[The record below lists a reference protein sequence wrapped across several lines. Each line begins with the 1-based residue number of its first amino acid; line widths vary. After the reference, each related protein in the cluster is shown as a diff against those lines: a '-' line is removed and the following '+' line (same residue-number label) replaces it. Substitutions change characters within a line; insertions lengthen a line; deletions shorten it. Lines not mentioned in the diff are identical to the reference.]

1 MDRSAI
7 LLVDDSPSV
16 IAALKRVFYA
26 EDLDMH
32 SAENG
37 AMGLEILAQIPVK
50 VVVSDE
56 MMPGMTGT
64 EFLKKVKV
72 HYPFVIR
79 MMLTGNASI
88 EAAMRAV
95 NEGEIYRFFSKPWD
109 DVQLLLAVRS
119 AVEKYDLEAENR
131 LLLQTVKRQAVE
143 LKLIER
149 QYPHITELKRDTDGT
164 ILIDELADE
173 GLSDIIRQCDV
184 MFAKPDPAS

>member
-1 MDRSAI
+1 MDRNGL

-16 IAALKRVFYA
+16 IASLKRVFYA
-26 EDLDMH
+26 EDIDIY
-32 SAENG
+32 SAESG
-37 AMGLEILAQIPVK
+37 TTGLDILAQRPIK
-50 VVVSDE
+50 VVISDE

-64 EFLKKVKV
+64 EFLKAVKER
-72 HYPFVIR
+72 YPFVIR
-79 MMLTGNASI
+79 MILTGNASI

-119 AVEKYDLEAENR
+119 AFEKYDLEAENR

-149 QYPHITELKRDTDGT
+149 RYPHITELKRDTDGT

-173 GLSDIIRQCDV
+173 GLSDIIRQCDS
-184 MFAKPDPAS
+184 MFAKGDSAD